1 MRCSTLVL
9 SYCFD
14 PTLIMMQSSE
24 SGSSSSSSSTGTH
37 YLSGTMTGTGGSFS

>member
-24 SGSSSSSSSTGTH
+24 SGSSSSSTGTH